1 MAGVW
6 ARARAWWTAVR
17 GRRWQASVRADVPQ
31 VCDLLAVC
39 LEAGQPPRG
48 ALRLVAEVSG
58 DATSGVLGVVAHQI
72 DLGIDERRAWASLG
86 DAPGYAAVARDL
98 SRSVGTGVALAGLL
112 RQHARDA
119 RRAAAAAAQ
128 VGARR
133 AGVRSVVPLVLCF
146 LPAFFLLGVAPIFG
160 GLFAR

>member
-1 MAGVW
+1 M
-6 ARARAWWTAVR
+6 R

-72 DLGIDERRAWASLG
+72 DLGIDRMLG
-86 DAPGYAAVARDL
+86 K
-98 SRSVGTGVALAGLL
+98 TEQLL
-112 RQHARDA
+112 RGEFEGGALKVVSAIGSRHDDRALLLVH
-119 RRAAAAAAQ
+119 RR
-128 VGARR
+128 
-133 AGVRSVVPLVLCF
+133 
-146 LPAFFLLGVAPIFG
+146 
-160 GLFAR
+160 